1 MAFQVS
7 PGVAVAEIDLT
18 TRVSIPS
25 ISDGAIAGNLTW
37 GPLEEATLV
46 TSEDELVSVF
56 GKPNGNT
63 YKTFFSAASFLSYSN
78 KLRIV
83 RAASTSTAKNAVS
96 GGTAMLIRNDSEY
109 QNTYMSTTTAGTSFT
124 AKYPG
129 VLGNS
134 MKVSICIADRANTV
148 VN

>member
-18 TRVSIPS
+18 TRVPIPS

-96 GGTAMLIRNDSEY
+96 GGTAMLIRNDS
-109 QNTYMSTTTAGTSFT
+109 
-124 AKYPG
+124 
-129 VLGNS
+129 
-134 MKVSICIADRANTV
+134 
-148 VN
+148 